1 MVNRKKKV
9 GIFHAPANLENCN
22 INIGGSPMGIFTRF
36 RDIISSN
43 FNAMLDKAEDPEKL
57 IRLMIREMEDT
68 LVEIKTACA
77 GVMAGSKKIDR
88 QLEGLQTRALY
99 WEEKA
104 ELAVKLDR
112 DDLAREA
119 LIEKRKFTRRTGE
132 LENEMVEHD
141 LLIEQYQNDIRQL
154 EEKLKSARD
163 KQRMLVQRHIHAQ
176 RKIQAQKE
184 IQRIDSTESLMK
196 FDALENRIERMEAE
210 ADLVNYGKTTSLE
223 AELERLSV
231 DQEIESELKALKT
244 PVVDV
249 PSSENKD
256 ESTS

>member
-1 MVNRKKKV
+1 
-9 GIFHAPANLENCN
+9 
-22 INIGGSPMGIFTRF
+22 MGIFTRF

-43 FNAMLDKAEDPEKL
+43 INAMLDKAEDPEKL

-77 GVMAGSKKIDR
+77 GVMAGGKKIKR
-88 QLEGLQTRALY
+88 QLEGLGARAQY

-104 ELAVKLDR
+104 ELAVNKGR

-119 LIEKRKFTRRTGE
+119 LVEKRKFNRRIET
-132 LENEMVEHD
+132 LENDLAEHD
-141 LLIEQYQNDIRQL
+141 LLIEQYQDDLRQL

-176 RKIQAQKE
+176 RKMQAQEK
-184 IQRIDSTESLMK
+184 IRRIDSSETVMK
-196 FDALENRIERMEAE
+196 FDELENRIERMEAE
-210 ADLVNYGKTTSLE
+210 ADLVNYGKKTSLE
-223 AELERLSV
+223 EELERLSV
-231 DQEIESELKALKT
+231 DEEIENELRALKA
-244 PVVDV
+244 PVVEK

-256 ESTS
+256 ESTSKQ